1 MPRHKGQE
9 DLRDGK
15 EEGSE
20 HNTRPKVSKSRL
32 SKAKL
37 DELVE
42 QATVDC
48 YNESEQATGLYTMI
62 EDNLQ
67 LPFDTEVLGMPVNV
81 IAVDIT
87 EDDVIVAVC
96 QRGGQNQKL
105 PILELPLPARRPAGS
120 EWIDAYRHWAQGGR

>member
-1 MPRHKGQE
+1 MPRLKDQE

-62 EDNLQ
+62 EDSLQ

-96 QRGGQNQKL
+96 QRGGQKQKL

>member
-1 MPRHKGQE
+1 VPRHKGQE

-62 EDNLQ
+62 EDSLQ

-96 QRGGQNQKL
+96 QRGGQKQKL